1 MNLTLFVLVPNINP
15 SPPVLIV
22 IPGKPGIVT
31 VTTIPPGAVI
41 SVTMSPPS
49 PTLCVGSPKNLWET
63 VDERGKQCSHR
74 QQKMGSHR
82 EQRVTNQSELDDR
95 ILFDLVEN
103 LADAGG
109 ISVPEKTLT
118 S

>member
-1 MNLTLFVLVPNINP
+1 
-15 SPPVLIV
+15 
-22 IPGKPGIVT
+22 
-31 VTTIPPGAVI
+31 
-41 SVTMSPPS
+41 
-49 PTLCVGSPKNLWET
+49 
-63 VDERGKQCSHR
+63 
-74 QQKMGSHR
+74 MGSHR